1 MAVAFPIDLLGGLRQ
16 RWTAAALAA
25 WVRACS
31 ASRVARARV
40 GYAAGLGMSAWG
52 IGVLWGFGWALVA
65 GGLAC
70 SVSFLL
76 LYDVDGPR

>member
-16 RWTAAALAA
+16 RWTAAAIAA
-25 WVRACS
+25 WIHASS

-40 GYAAGLGMSAWG
+40 GYATGLGCSAWG
-52 IGVLWGFGWALVA
+52 VGVLWGFGWALLV
-65 GGLAC
+65 GGVAC
-70 SVSFLL
+70 STSFLL

>member
-16 RWTAAALAA
+16 RWTAAAIAA
-25 WVRACS
+25 WVRARS

-40 GYAAGLGMSAWG
+40 GYAAGLTTSAWG
-52 IGVLWGFGWALVA
+52 VGVLWGFGWTLIV
-65 GGLAC
+65 GGIAC

-76 LYDVDGPR
+76 LYDVDGSR